1 MTRLR
6 RDSGKATCRKRPE
19 TDGKT
24 DSVGSKTSGDRPNVI
39 EHGGSP
45 GEYRR
50 AFEDA
55 SKQQDIQKSQYWLT
69 RIVLLRSLGL
79 VYAIAFL
86 VALNQNKYLIGR
98 KGLLPAHLFLR
109 EVKRYAGGVNAQ
121 AVFQVP
127 TLLWFFEHMG
137 TDSFLDGVASLGFLL
152 ALGVMVTG
160 AANALAMFLLWALYH
175 SIVNI
180 GQQWYIPL
188 SGVHFSLCEGW
199 ESQLLET
206 GFLAIFFCPLVTWK
220 QLPRCTPPPRV
231 VVWAYRWLLF
241 RIMLGAGLIKIRGDK
256 CWMQLTCM
264 NYHYETQPVPSPV
277 SYCLHQS
284 PAVIHAMEVLGNHFI
299 ELIVPWFL
307 FFTRPFR
314 LACGTVQFL
323 FQVILIISGNLS
335 FLNWLTIL
343 PSIAYFDDA
352 ALKRLFSEKTSLAAS
367 ALASDSFSGKLKSSK
382 ARSITNL
389 ALGLCLAFLS
399 VPVVANLVS
408 PHQRMNTSF
417 EPLRLVNTY
426 GAFGSITKRRTE
438 VILQGTYSE
447 NPYNKSAVWEEYEF
461 FCKPGNVFQRP
472 CLITPY
478 HYRLD
483 WLMWFAAFQ
492 SYEQNPWLIHLVAKL
507 LGNEKEATALIRKN
521 PFAHKDPPRFIRAEH
536 YRYQYA
542 RFGSPEARAGQWWI
556 RERLG
561 SYMPPVSKSD
571 LLPILQKFGWSSI

>member
-19 TDGKT
+19 SDGKT
-24 DSVGSKTSGDRPNVI
+24 DSVGSKTSGDRPNVV

-45 GEYRR
+45 SEYRR
-50 AFEDA
+50 VFEDA

-127 TLLWFFEHMG
+127 TLLWFLEHMG

-152 ALGVMVTG
+152 ALGVTVTG

-180 GQQWYIPL
+180 GQQWY
-188 SGVHFSLCEGW
+188 SFGW

-206 GFLAIFFCPLVTWK
+206 GFLAIFFCPLVAWK

-284 PAVIHAMEVLGNHFI
+284 PAAIHAMEVLGNHFI

-323 FQVILIISGNLS
+323 FQREPKLSQLAHHPALYFLLRRRCLEAAVQRENLS
-335 FLNWLTIL
+335 SGFSTGQRQLFGKAEVKQGKGHYQSGTWTVPGFL
-343 PSIAYFDDA
+343 
-352 ALKRLFSEKTSLAAS
+352 ECAS
-367 ALASDSFSGKLKSSK
+367 CGESCLASPADEHFVRTPSLGQHVWSIWKHHKEKDRSDI
-382 ARSITNL
+382 AR
-389 ALGLCLAFLS
+389 
-399 VPVVANLVS
+399 
-408 PHQRMNTSF
+408 
-417 EPLRLVNTY
+417 
-426 GAFGSITKRRTE
+426 
-438 VILQGTYSE
+438 
-447 NPYNKSAVWEEYEF
+447 
-461 FCKPGNVFQRP
+461 NVQ
-472 CLITPY
+472 
-478 HYRLD
+478 
-483 WLMWFAAFQ
+483 
-492 SYEQNPWLIHLVAKL
+492 
-507 LGNEKEATALIRKN
+507 
-521 PFAHKDPPRFIRAEH
+521 
-536 YRYQYA
+536 
-542 RFGSPEARAGQWWI
+542 
-556 RERLG
+556 
-561 SYMPPVSKSD
+561 
-571 LLPILQKFGWSSI
+571 